1 MIRVVTE
8 STADIP
14 EEFVTRLGIAV
25 VPSYVVFGSETF
37 RDGVDLT
44 KEQFYRKLAETDVIP
59 KTATPPPG
67 AYEEVY
73 RRLATETNE
82 IVSIHLAARLSG
94 LYSAAATAAKN
105 VPQVR
110 IAVIDSEQ
118 VTMGYG
124 WMVIAAAEAAHK
136 GATLEQIIDLVEGM
150 KERSSVLAVLDSL
163 EFLYRGGRVGWVRAM
178 VGTLLRI
185 KPIIEIRLSE
195 VKLVERARTRARSLT
210 QLMNLIQALG
220 VLERAIIV
228 HTDAPELAEHV
239 ADMVQAIAPHWERLI
254 EQAGVTIASHAGPGA
269 VGIARVASEP

>member
-269 VGIARVASEP
+269 VGIACVASEP